1 MIRHWFVLLFAV
13 SCSSSPVLA
22 DQSYK
27 KRLVE
32 HLNKFKQYPASANAR
47 HASGES
53 LVTFSVDREGKITS
67 SSVVKSSGELD
78 LDQASL
84 EMLIRAQPLPPLPAD
99 MTNNP
104 EKFTL
109 PVIFRSK
116 AAMESSS
123 PDIDLS
129 AFMTGTCKTLKLAG
143 RDFTC
148 KSVSYFH
155 TKQGRANFTV
165 VLDNTADDGHVV
177 SFSGANG
184 RKVNED
190 LYELPIDR
198 MLLNSK
204 DRPKISGLPVP
215 LVEPSA
221 GICKQL
227 GNFPARQVSSIT
239 CTVMDRNGNQYEL
252 AFESDGSPISAKGP
266 KDERISQSTPTISQ
280 TPTPSKSSVS
290 LPPAIRAATNEEMK
304 DCGAK
309 EIPEAAVTSLDLNG
323 DGVNDYIID
332 FEKIFENVSGCS
344 CGSAGCPRD
353 FWVSETGSF
362 VKSFSQKI
370 QGIERIENGLQGQ
383 TVILGTH
390 GSTCNQVGSNACY
403 FKLTWA
409 GSKAMIEPLNSTAQ
423 SQNSEARGSH
433 LGKWYASDPAVCSN
447 HPDDLNLGLLVYG
460 TKEVWGP
467 DERGCQILK
476 SVSRATKVDLT
487 MRCSVEGTTSAKP
500 EHETLE
506 VVGGKLKLTFREGR
520 KQRTFTYN
528 RCPAETESK
537 LHYGSRAGMTVTV
550 VSKSGINGDRAVIK
564 TKHTKE
570 DAIGFCREYVG
581 KVTEKCIQDEMAIRL
596 RDEITGNCLTGR
608 FTNFAGE
615 DHQYLGAMKPKNDDT
630 FAKYVIRNLANGQI
644 ADGSMGSG
652 YPTNMGIFKALC
664 PQKAPQDE

>member
-1 MIRHWFVLLFAV
+1 
-13 SCSSSPVLA
+13 
-22 DQSYK
+22 
-27 KRLVE
+27 
-32 HLNKFKQYPASANAR
+32 
-47 HASGES
+47 
-53 LVTFSVDREGKITS
+53 
-67 SSVVKSSGELD
+67 
-78 LDQASL
+78 
-84 EMLIRAQPLPPLPAD
+84 

-129 AFMTGTCKTLKLAG
+129 AFMTGKCKTLKLAG

-165 VLDNTADDGHVV
+165 VLDDPADDEHVV

-184 RKVNED
+184 RKVSED

-204 DRPKISGLPVP
+204 GRPKIDGLPVP

-227 GNFPARQVSSIT
+227 GNFPARQVFSVT
-239 CTVMDRNGNQYEL
+239 CTAMDRNGKQYDL
-252 AFESDGSPISAKGP
+252 AFESDGSPITVKGP
-266 KDERISQSTPTISQ
+266 NDERISQSPPTISQ
-280 TPTPSKSSVS
+280 TPPPSTGSVS
-290 LPPAIRAATNEEMK
+290 LPPVIRAATNEEMK

-353 FWVSETGSF
+353 FWVSETRSF
-362 VKSFSQKI
+362 VRSFSQKI
-370 QGIERIENGLQGQ
+370 QGIERIENGPQGRA
-383 TVILGTH
+383 VILGTH
-390 GSTCNQVGSNACY
+390 GSACNQVGSKACY
-403 FKLTWA
+403 FKLTWT
-409 GSKAMIEPLNSTAQ
+409 GSKAKVEPLNLTAQ
-423 SQNSEARGSH
+423 SQSSAPSGSH

-476 SVSRATKVDLT
+476 SVSRAT
-487 MRCSVEGTTSAKP
+487 RS
-500 EHETLE
+500 
-506 VVGGKLKLTFREGR
+506 
-520 KQRTFTYN
+520 
-528 RCPAETESK
+528 
-537 LHYGSRAGMTVTV
+537 
-550 VSKSGINGDRAVIK
+550 I
-564 TKHTKE
+564 
-570 DAIGFCREYVG
+570 
-581 KVTEKCIQDEMAIRL
+581 
-596 RDEITGNCLTGR
+596 
-608 FTNFAGE
+608 
-615 DHQYLGAMKPKNDDT
+615 
-630 FAKYVIRNLANGQI
+630 
-644 ADGSMGSG
+644 
-652 YPTNMGIFKALC
+652 
-664 PQKAPQDE
+664 